1 MTFTAII
8 LAAGKGTRMRSNLP
22 KPLHR
27 LAGKPL
33 LDWVLDSVSAAGA
46 QDGVVVVGA
55 DSSQV
60 SDYTKS
66 LAKDGHIPLSIAIQ
80 DPPMGT
86 GHAVEAAKDL
96 LKGKNGIAIIAFAD
110 TPLIS
115 ADCFDALIASIRDHG
130 HDLCCLG
137 FMADDPTGYGR
148 LITDAQGNV
157 TAIIEEKET
166 DATNKAIQLCNSG
179 LMAVKMPLLFKLL
192 DQIGFNEKTNEK
204 FLTDIVAKAHHTGRS
219 IGYAQADEDDV
230 LGINSRVDLAKAEG
244 IVQHRLRH
252 RAMMN
257 GATLIAPETVF
268 LSADTMLAEDV
279 VVHPNVVIGP
289 GVSVGNGAEIKSFSH
304 IEGAVIGACAVI
316 GPYARLRPGTVLEEG
331 VKIGNFVE
339 TKNVTMGAMAKAN
352 HLTYLGDAEIGTGA
366 NIGAGTITCNYN
378 GFQKAMTRI
387 GADAFIGSNTAL
399 VAPVEIGNGAM
410 IGAGSTITDNVADD
424 DLVIVRATAQT
435 LEHGAAAYR
444 KREKG
449 KT

>member
-46 QDGVVVVGA
+46 KDGVVVVGA
-55 DSSQV
+55 DGSQV
-60 SDYTKS
+60 SDYTKA
-66 LAKDGHIPLSIAIQ
+66 LAEKGYMHLRTAIQ

-86 GHAVEAAKDL
+86 GHAVEAAKDE
-96 LKGKNGIAIIAFAD
+96 LKAQDGMAIIAFAD

-115 ADCFDALIASIRDHG
+115 ADCCDALIASLRDHS

-148 LITDAQGNV
+148 LITDAKGRV

-166 DATNKAIQLCNSG
+166 DETTKAIRLCNSG
-179 LMAVKMPLLFKLL
+179 LMAVKMPLLFDLL
-192 DQIGFNEKTNEK
+192 NQIGFNQKTNEK
-204 FLTDIVAKAHHTGRS
+204 FLTDIVALAHQNGQS
-219 IGYAQADEDDV
+219 IGYAEADEDDV

-252 RAMMN
+252 RAMME
-257 GATLIAPETVF
+257 GATLLAPETVF
-268 LSADTMLAEDV
+268 LSADTILSEDV
-279 VVHPNVVIGP
+279 IIHPNVVIGP
-289 GVSVGNGAEIKSFSH
+289 GVKIGNGAEIKSFSH
-304 IEGAVIGACAVI
+304 IEGAEIGASAII

-339 TKNVTMGAMAKAN
+339 TKNITMGALAKAN
-352 HLTYLGDAEIGTGA
+352 HLTYLGDAEIGAGA

-378 GFQKAMTRI
+378 GFRKAMTRI
-387 GADAFIGSNTAL
+387 GAEAFIGSNTAL
-399 VAPVEIGNGAM
+399 VAPVEIGNRAI
-410 IGAGSTITDNVADD
+410 IGAGSTITTNVADD
-424 DLVIVRATAQT
+424 DLVVVRAPAKTIKT
-435 LEHGAAAYR
+435 GAAAYR

>member
-1 MTFTAII
+1 
-8 LAAGKGTRMRSNLP
+8 MRSNLP

-46 QDGVVVVGA
+46 KDGVVVVGA
-55 DSSQV
+55 DGSQV
-60 SDYTKS
+60 SDYTKA
-66 LAKDGHIPLSIAIQ
+66 LTEKGYMRLRTAIQ

-86 GHAVEAAKDL
+86 GHAVEAAKDE
-96 LKGKNGIAIIAFAD
+96 LKGQDGMAIIAFAD

-115 ADCFDALIASIRDHG
+115 ADCCDALIASLRDHG

-148 LITDAQGNV
+148 LITDAKGRV

-166 DATNKAIQLCNSG
+166 DETTKAIRLCNSG
-179 LMAVKMPLLFKLL
+179 LMAVKMPLLFDLL
-192 DQIGFNEKTNEK
+192 DQIGFNQKTNEK
-204 FLTDIVAKAHHTGRS
+204 FLTDIVALAHQNGQS
-219 IGYAQADEDDV
+219 IGYAEADEDDV

-252 RAMMN
+252 RAMME
-257 GATLIAPETVF
+257 GATLLAPETVF
-268 LSADTMLAEDV
+268 LSADTILAEDV
-279 VVHPNVVIGP
+279 IIHPNVVIGP
-289 GVSVGNGAEIKSFSH
+289 GVKIGNGAEIKSFSH
-304 IEGAVIGACAVI
+304 IEGAEIGASAII

-339 TKNVTMGAMAKAN
+339 TKNITMGALAKAN
-352 HLTYLGDAEIGTGA
+352 HLTYLGDAEIGAGA

-378 GFQKAMTRI
+378 GFRKAMTRI
-387 GADAFIGSNTAL
+387 GAEAFIGSNTAL
-399 VAPVEIGNGAM
+399 VAPVEIGNRAI
-410 IGAGSTITDNVADD
+410 IGAGSTITTNVADD
-424 DLVIVRATAQT
+424 DLVVVRAPAKTIKT
-435 LEHGAAAYR
+435 GAAAYR

-449 KT
+449 KI